1 MVYNFTDEQ
10 PLAGVNFYRLK
21 QVDHDGQFA
30 YSDIRQAFNEADDIR
45 IFPTV
50 TEAFV
55 QVEATQD
62 ANVRVVDIT
71 GKPVINMM
79 IEEGVNQ
86 VDLSQ
91 LTAGQY
97 MIQVIQGN
105 QVSTTA
111 VIKQ

>member
-10 PLAGVNFYRLK
+10 PLSGVNFYRLK
-21 QVDHDGQFA
+21 QVYHTGQFA
-30 YSDIRQAFNEADDIR
+30 YSDIREAFNEADDIR
-45 IFPTV
+45 IFLTV
-50 TEAFV
+50 TESFV

-62 ANVRVVDIT
+62 VNVRVVDIT
-71 GKPVINMM
+71 GKPVIKMM
-79 IEEGVNQ
+79 IQEGLNQ

-91 LTAGQY
+91 LIVGQY